1 VEVIKISKNKL
12 YITIIT
18 ISSLFLF
25 LPFLGSIH
33 LFDWDEINF
42 AESAREM
49 LVSGNIAQVQINYEP
64 FVEKP
69 PLFIWIQALSIMVFG
84 VNEFAARLPN
94 AILGIVSLLTFYFIG
109 KKLHNERFGFLWALC
124 YLGSILPNLYFKSG
138 IIDPLFNYFIFISI
152 YWISNSLRSNEK
164 SSRYVFFA
172 GLFAGLAILTKGP
185 LGIILIILAIL
196 VYLILK
202 RSIRIISLK
211 NLFVF
216 FLTASLISSVW
227 YVIIIFKNGPGFLLE
242 FIQYQIRIFTTS
254 DAGHGQPFYYHF
266 VVIAIGCFPISI
278 FAIMKLIPSGLF
290 KKSVKVTENEN
301 KSDFISWMQILFWVV
316 MILFSISTTKIVH
329 YSSLAYFPLS
339 FLAAVYLNGKL
350 ETKQQI
356 NRIIFILLI
365 VTGCIISLLI
375 TFLPFVFYYKESIY
389 NYIKDPFA
397 ITCLKTPVEWNGY
410 EFLIGIIYII
420 ALIYALY
427 QVRFGNLLRGL
438 YTLFF
443 STALTVFFFLII
455 IAPKIENYSQGP
467 AIGFYEKYCGQNVYI
482 TSYGYKSYA
491 QYFYFKTPMYL
502 NPNAKEINWL
512 LSGKIDK
519 PVYFVTKITDTGQL
533 AKYQDIKLIEQSGG
547 YALFYRPK

>member
-1 VEVIKISKNKL
+1 MEIIKLSKNKL
-12 YITIIT
+12 YILIIT
-18 ISSLFLF
+18 LSSLSIF

-69 PLFIWIQALSIMVFG
+69 PLFIWIQALSMMVFG

-94 AILGIVSLLTFYFIG
+94 AILGFVTLLTFYFIG
-109 KKLHNERFGFLWALC
+109 RKLYNERFGFLWALSFF
-124 YLGSILPNLYFKSG
+124 GSILPNLYYKSG
-138 IIDPLFNYFIFISI
+138 IIDPLFNYFIFLSVFWIFYSI
-152 YWISNSLRSNEK
+152 RLTDK
-164 SSRYVFFA
+164 STLYIFIA
-172 GLFAGLAILTKGP
+172 GLFSGLAILAKGP
-185 LGIILIILAIL
+185 LGIILIILTIL

-202 RSIRIISLK
+202 KSIKIISLK

-216 FLTASLISSVW
+216 FLTALLISSIW
-227 YVIIIFKNGPGFLLE
+227 YVIIILNNGPEFLLN

-278 FAIMKLIPSGLF
+278 FALKNLIPSGLF
-290 KKSVKVTENEN
+290 KMPRKITENEN
-301 KSDFISWMQILFWVV
+301 KSDFINWMQILFWVV
-316 MILFSISTTKIVH
+316 MILFSISVTKIVH

-339 FLAAVYLNGKL
+339 FLAAVYLNGIL
-350 ETKQQI
+350 EKKQQI
-356 NRIIFILLI
+356 NQFIFIILI
-365 VTGCIISLLI
+365 IAGSIISFFI
-375 TFLPFVFYYKESIY
+375 TMLPILFYYKESIY
-389 NYIKDPFA
+389 NYLKDPFA
-397 ITCLKTPVEWNGY
+397 ISCLKTPVEWGGY

-420 ALIYALY
+420 ALIYALH
-427 QVRFGNLLRGL
+427 QVRFTNLLRGL
-438 YTLFF
+438 YILFF

-455 IAPKIENYSQGP
+455 VAPKIENYTQRP
-467 AIGFYEKYCGQNVYI
+467 AIEFYKKYCGQDVYM
-482 TSYGYKSYA
+482 TSLGYKSYA

-502 NPNAKEINWL
+502 NSNAREIEWL
-512 LSGKIDK
+512 LSGIIDK
-519 PVYFVTKITDTGQL
+519 PVYFVTKTTYMEEL
-533 AKYQDIKLIEQSGG
+533 TKYPDIKLIEQKGG